1 MMTESGGFYLN
12 FENWGLVPDR
22 LEKGSCLTQDCKLS
36 PNARFNLFV
45 NVQPTAVSFLSIV
58 SFRHNYIPLKIHQN
72 NISYKETRFP
82 LYYVVYHT
90 FGKNNHSDIVF
101 CWFHSTPLNNNF
113 FLLKEWRYRETKESM
128 RSSTDALF
136 AHRFNSIRCLFRK
149 TSFINWAY
157 RRLTKPRQLFVFF
170 LLPFFLRFYCN
181 NVLLKYL
188 SSTSM

>member
-1 MMTESGGFYLN
+1 MMTESGDFYLN

-101 CWFHSTPLNNNF
+101 CWFHSTSLNNNF
-113 FLLKEWRYRETKESM
+113 FFIKRVKISGDKGVNEVV
-128 RSSTDALF
+128 
-136 AHRFNSIRCLFRK
+136 HRCLVC
-149 TSFINWAY
+149 SSIQQY
-157 RRLTKPRQLFVFF
+157 S
-170 LLPFFLRFYCN
+170 LP
-181 NVLLKYL
+181 V
-188 SSTSM
+188 